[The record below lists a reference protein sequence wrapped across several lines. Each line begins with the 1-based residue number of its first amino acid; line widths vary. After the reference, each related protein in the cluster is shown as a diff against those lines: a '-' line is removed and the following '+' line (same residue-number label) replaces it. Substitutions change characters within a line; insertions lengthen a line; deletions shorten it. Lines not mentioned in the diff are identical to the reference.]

1 MAGEMF
7 GYTGKSIIVDL
18 TTRKITEIDT
28 PEDVISNYIGGYG
41 YGVPILWEELKP
53 HTDPLGPDN
62 ILIFATGPLTG
73 TLADTSGRAFLV
85 FKSALTGT
93 IGPDGTPLSAT
104 IAASSAG
111 GHFASELKYA
121 GYDYL
126 VIKGKAEKPVY
137 LWIDDDTV
145 EIRDASDMWGYTTLA
160 TDSTLKEKIGDNSI
174 ATACIGP
181 AGEKLTRI
189 SSVMLDVHCAFG
201 RGGSGAVAGSKNL
214 KAIAVRGTK
223 GLRVKDM
230 ERLKKAHDQQIK
242 EAKERDPEGWES
254 LRKFGTSFWMD
265 LVNNAQFQACFNF
278 KRGHWDKAKGL
289 YQAAY
294 TEKLGVRPWSKFNC
308 SFACCHYGW
317 VRSGPYAGIRGSQ
330 PEYESASAFGT
341 KCGIDD
347 LGAVMKANELVTL
360 YGLDVISTGQS
371 VASAM
376 EWYEEGIITKEDTG
390 GLELNF
396 GNAKA
401 MVALVEK
408 IGRREGLGDLLAEGS
423 WRAARKIGK
432 GAEKYV
438 MTIKKQEISAEDM
451 RGSKG
456 MATTF
461 MTNERGAHHMEPY
474 SLSLDA
480 GGYNASFLGIDE
492 PLDALEDNNK
502 GWVYAFKKY
511 AHLANLLGICAFHL
525 IDLQVSPSTMAEL
538 FSAATGIEKTGDD
551 LVSAADRF
559 IVLERAFN
567 AREGFRRIDDETIP
581 DRFTKDP
588 YPEEYAHGQ
597 VVKTKPNLDSYYRA
611 AGLDIKTGIP
621 TESKFKQVGLAKVAD
636 KLKAEGVP
644 ISP

>member
-1 MAGEMF
+1 MTKEMF
-7 GYTGKSIIVDL
+7 GYAGRSILVDL
-18 TTRKITEIDT
+18 TTRKIMEIDT
-28 PEDVISNYIGGYG
+28 PEDSINNYLGGYG
-41 YGVPILWEELKP
+41 YGVSILWEELKP

-85 FKSALTGT
+85 FKSPLTGT

-104 IAASSAG
+104 IGASSAG

-126 VIKGKAEKPVY
+126 AIKGWSEKPVY
-137 LWIDDDTV
+137 LWIDDDTIG
-145 EIRDASDMWGYTTLA
+145 IRDASDMWGYTTLA
-160 TDSTLKEKIGDNSI
+160 TDSALKEKIGDNSI

-189 SSVMLDVHCAFG
+189 SSVMLDIHCAFG

-242 EAKERDPEGWES
+242 EAKERDPEGWDS
-254 LRKFGTSFWMD
+254 LRKYGTSFWMD
-265 LVNNAQFQACFNF
+265 LVNDAQFQACFNF
-278 KRGHWDKAKGL
+278 KRAYWDKAKGL

-317 VRSGPYAGIRGSQ
+317 VRSGPYAGVRGSQ

-360 YGLDVISTGQS
+360 YGLDVISTGQC

-390 GLELNF
+390 GLELKF
-396 GNAKA
+396 GNAEA
-401 MVALVEK
+401 MVAVVEK
-408 IGRREGLGDLLAEGS
+408 IGKREGLGDLLAEGS
-423 WRAARKIGK
+423 WRAAQKIGK

-451 RGSKG
+451 RGSKS

-480 GGYNASFLGIDE
+480 GGYNAPFLGIDE
-492 PLDALEDNNK
+492 PLDALEDSNK

-525 IDLQVSPSTMAEL
+525 IDLQVSPGTMAEL
-538 FSAATGIEKTGDD
+538 FSAATGIEKTDDD
-551 LVSAADRF
+551 LMSATDRF

-581 DRFTKDP
+581 DRFTKEP

-597 VVKTKPNLDSYYRA
+597 VVKTKPNLDSYYQA
-611 AGLDIKTGIP
+611 AGLDLKTGIP

-644 ISP
+644 VSP